1 MNPSPPIDQPSSSGL
16 RILCAGAMH
25 PILDELTGAIARIAG
40 GPVMVRYASSG
51 GVKARVLEGEPAD
64 VVITTAAAI
73 DHLGDH
79 DKILAGTATA
89 VARSSIGVAVR
100 AGAARP
106 DIGSVASFMR
116 ALRQANSIAI
126 ADPITGSPSGNHLVA
141 VFDRLAMTAELRGKI
156 KRVGGGPG
164 GVVVVGDAVASGEA
178 QIGLQQIAE
187 FLGVPGLDLL
197 GPLPSELQHVTV
209 FSAAV
214 VATATDVATA
224 RRLVAFLASPEA
236 AAVIT
241 AKGMEPA

>member
-1 MNPSPPIDQPSSSGL
+1 MNPSPPIRQATSPGL

-25 PILDELTGAIARIAG
+25 PILDELAGAIERIAG
-40 GPVMVRYASSG
+40 KPSAVRYASSA
-51 GVKARVLEGEPAD
+51 GVKALVMEGEPAD
-64 VVITTAAAI
+64 VVITAAAAI

-79 DKILAGTATA
+79 DKVLRETARA

-100 AGAARP
+100 AGAPRP

-116 ALRQANSIAI
+116 ALREANSIAI
-126 ADPITGSPSGNHLVA
+126 ADPVTGSPSGNHLVA

-156 KRVGGGPG
+156 KRVGGGAG
-164 GVVVVGDAVASGEA
+164 GVVVVGDVVASGEA

-187 FLGVPGLDLL
+187 FLGVPGLDLV
-197 GPLPSELQHVTV
+197 GPVPSELQHVTV

-214 VATATDVATA
+214 VATATDVAMA

>member
-1 MNPSPPIDQPSSSGL
+1 MNPSLPIHAASSPGL

-25 PILDELTGAIARIAG
+25 PILDELTVAIARIAG
-40 GPVMVRYASSG
+40 KPAVIRYASSG
-51 GVKARVLEGEPAD
+51 RVKALVMEGEPAD

-79 DKILAGTATA
+79 DKIPPETAIA

-116 ALRQANSIAI
+116 ALREAESIAM
-126 ADPITGSPSGNHLVA
+126 ADPATGSPSGNHLVA
-141 VFDRLAMTAELRGKI
+141 VFDRLAMTPELQGKI
-156 KRVGGGPG
+156 RWVGGGAG
-164 GVVVVGDAVASGEA
+164 GMVVVGDVVARGEA
-178 QIGLQQIAE
+178 QIGLQQVAE
-187 FLGVPGLDLL
+187 LHSVPGLDVV
-197 GPLPSELQHVTV
+197 GVVPPELQHVTV

-214 VATATDVATA
+214 VATATDVPMA
-224 RRLVAFLASPEA
+224 RRLVGFLASPEA
-236 AAVIT
+236 AAVIA

>member
-1 MNPSPPIDQPSSSGL
+1 MNPSPPIDQPSSAAL
-16 RILCAGAMH
+16 RILCGGAMH
-25 PILDELTGAIARIAG
+25 PILDALTGAIARIAG

-79 DKILAGTATA
+79 DKTLAGTATA

-100 AGAARP
+100 AVAARP

-141 VFDRLAMTAELRGKI
+141 VFNRLAMTAELRSFALSTRSWTEGSS
-156 KRVGGGPG
+156 RVSETYDDGGRIISPRTPISI
-164 GVVVVGDAVASGEA
+164 AS
-178 QIGLQQIAE
+178 
-187 FLGVPGLDLL
+187 
-197 GPLPSELQHVTV
+197 
-209 FSAAV
+209 
-214 VATATDVATA
+214 A
-224 RRLVAFLASPEA
+224 RRATP
-236 AAVIT
+236 
-241 AKGMEPA
+241 PAC